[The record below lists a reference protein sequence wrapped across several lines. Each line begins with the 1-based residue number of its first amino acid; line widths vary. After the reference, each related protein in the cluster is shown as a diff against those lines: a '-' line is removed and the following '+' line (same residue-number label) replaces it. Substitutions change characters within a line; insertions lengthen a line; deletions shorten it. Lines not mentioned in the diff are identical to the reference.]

1 MKKGR
6 CPKTFWPGL
15 PENLLFRNHFQML
28 LFCIF
33 NFGYYKDEKNVGIL
47 ACLDEY
53 LQVQGL
59 TQPTVLTLAWIRGF
73 FLVSASASVVNL
85 LLLYHKVFQ
94 VALFHLKYRLHVKS
108 EYSRYK
114 WYYKPP
120 HGQFFIQM
128 IRERTGGHTISAI
141 SRL

>member
-6 CPKTFWPGL
+6 CPKTFWDTSRPKRCYF
-15 PENLLFRNHFQML
+15 EITSK
-28 LFCIF
+28 C
-33 NFGYYKDEKNVGIL
+33 YYFAFSILQYEKSVGIL

>member
-1 MKKGR
+1 MSQ
-6 CPKTFWPGL
+6 
-15 PENLLFRNHFQML
+15 NLLARIIRKVAILKSLPNVIILHFQFWL
-28 LFCIF
+28 LQ
-33 NFGYYKDEKNVGIL
+33 YEKSVGIL

-85 LLLYHKVFQ
+85 LLLYHKVFR

-108 EYSRYK
+108 QYSRYK